1 MTPGRL
7 AAEPP
12 ARHHRGVL
20 RPARLHRLRRDL
32 RAHELS
38 HRIGIAQGYATLGA
52 IGFEGRWDYGAIG
65 TVTNLAARLCAEAA
79 RDQILV
85 SQRIATALAGL
96 FDFEAPQ
103 ALTLKGFHRP
113 VAACTV
119 RGPKD

>member
-96 FDFEAPQ
+96 FDFEPPQ

-113 VAACTV
+113 VPACTV